1 MKFYTNVHQIGDHI
15 LVRGYENGQKF
26 DDRVEYHPTIFIPSR
41 EKSKYK
47 TIDGKPLAPIKPGT
61 IKETR
66 DFIRKYDGV
75 ENFQI
80 HGMNAYRYS
89 WIYDNFPKDKG
100 IDYDFSLLTIA
111 TIDIEVGSSHGF
123 PDPTSAIEEVQA
135 ITIGTGG
142 KYSVFGCGEFNSNDE
157 NVEYFQCS
165 DENHLIQEFISF
177 WERLS
182 PDIITGWNIQGFD
195 IPYLYNRIVR
205 LYSVKEA
212 RRLSPWNRIHERVT
226 NFRGKEVIF
235 HDLIGIAVIDY
246 IDVYRRNAPP
256 AESYR
261 LDYIASVELG
271 ERKLSFEEYGNL
283 FTLYKENFQKFI
295 EYNIKDVQLVERL
308 EEKKK
313 LIEMVVALAY
323 EAKVNYQD
331 TFGMV
336 MMWEVILANDLM
348 NRNIVVPPKK
358 DNTKNKAYTG
368 AYVKEV
374 QTGMHKW
381 VVSFDLNSLYPH
393 LIMQYNVSPE
403 TILTGVTQQCGVEN
417 LLEKRIDL
425 SKFYDKDITIA
436 ASGQAF
442 RKDEQGFLPR
452 IMQEKYNNRV
462 IFKKKEIAAKKKI
475 EKETD
480 PVVIEKLKREADSFG
495 NKQTAMKLML
505 NSVYGAFGNPY
516 FRFYDLRI
524 SEAIT
529 LGGQLSI
536 RWAEIAVNKY
546 LNKILETEEVDYVL
560 ASDTDSLYITLDALV
575 QKVFPEDPESS
586 KVIDF
591 LDKVCETKLQGI
603 IDSGYTDL
611 ANYMNAYD
619 QKMFMKREILADKG
633 IWTGKKHYILNVHDN
648 EGVRYTNPRIKV
660 MGIESVKSSTPT
672 SCRDK
677 LKKSFDIIINQ
688 DEEAIQKFILDFRV
702 QFEKEPIENI
712 AFPRSVRGIEKY
724 NGGVDLYAKGTPVH
738 VKATRL
744 YNHFLKQ
751 KKLQNKYPL
760 IQEGEKIKF
769 VYLKQ
774 PNPIRDGVIA
784 MMEGL
789 PEEFGLHD
797 YIDYEKQFEKSFGG
811 PLNEILKVIGWSSEK
826 RSTLEAFFI

>member
-111 TIDIEVGSSHGF
+111 TIDIEVGSAHGF
-123 PDPTSAIEEVQA
+123 PDPISAIEEVQA

-142 KYSVFGCGEFNSNDE
+142 KYSVFGCGEFNSNEE

-177 WERLS
+177 WEKLA

-212 RRLSPWNRIHERVT
+212 RRLSPWNRIHERAT

-246 IDVYRRNAPP
+246 IDVYRRNSPP

-261 LDYIASVELG
+261 LDYIASIELG

-348 NRNIVVPPKK
+348 NRNIVVPPKR

-425 SKFYDKDITIA
+425 SNFYEKDIIIA

-442 RKDEQGFLPR
+442 KKDEQGFLPR
-452 IMQEKYNNRV
+452 LMQEKYNNRV
-462 IFKKKEIAAKKKI
+462 IFKKKEIAAKKKL
-475 EKETD
+475 EKEKD
-480 PVVIEKLKREADSFG
+480 PIEIEKLKKEADSFG

-536 RWAEIAVNKY
+536 RWAETTVNNY
-546 LNKILETEEVDYVL
+546 LNQILETKEVDYVL
-560 ASDTDSLYITLDALV
+560 ASDTDSLYITLDDLV
-575 QKVFPEDPESS
+575 SKVFPEDPETT

-591 LDKVCETKLQGI
+591 LDKVCEDKITKI
-603 IDSGYTDL
+603 IDSGYDDL
-611 ANYMNAYD
+611 AKYMNCYD
-619 QKMFMKREILADKG
+619 QKMFMKRECLADKG

-648 EGVRYTNPRIKV
+648 EGVRYVNPRIKV

-688 DEEAIQKFILDFRV
+688 DEEAIQKFIADFRV

-712 AFPRSVRGIEKY
+712 AFPRSVKGIEKY

-751 KKLQNKYPL
+751 KNLQNKYPV

-789 PEEFGLHD
+789 PEEFGLHA

-811 PLNEILKVIGWSSEK
+811 PLNEILKVIGWSPEK

>member
-261 LDYIASVELG
+261 LDYIASIELG

-660 MGIESVKSSTPT
+660 MGIECVKSSTPT

>member
-261 LDYIASVELG
+261 LDYIASIELG

>member
-26 DDRVEYHPTIFIPSR
+26 DDRVEYHPSSFIPSR

-261 LDYIASVELG
+261 LDYIASIELG

>member
-1 MKFYTNVHQIGDHI
+1 
-15 LVRGYENGQKF
+15 LF
-26 DDRVEYHPTIFIPSR
+26 DN
-41 EKSKYK
+41 K
-47 TIDGKPLAPIKPGT
+47 T
-61 IKETR
+61 
-66 DFIRKYDGV
+66 
-75 ENFQI
+75 
-80 HGMNAYRYS
+80 
-89 WIYDNFPKDKG
+89 
-100 IDYDFSLLTIA
+100 
-111 TIDIEVGSSHGF
+111 
-123 PDPTSAIEEVQA
+123 
-135 ITIGTGG
+135 
-142 KYSVFGCGEFNSNDE
+142 
-157 NVEYFQCS
+157 
-165 DENHLIQEFISF
+165 
-177 WERLS
+177 
-182 PDIITGWNIQGFD
+182 
-195 IPYLYNRIVR
+195 
-205 LYSVKEA
+205 VK
-212 RRLSPWNRIHERVT
+212 RLSPWRLVNERST
-226 NFRGKEVIF
+226 NFRGRDTIF

-246 IDVYRRNAPP
+246 IDVYRRNSPP

-271 ERKLSFEEYGNL
+271 EKKLSFKEYGNL
-283 FTLYKENFQKFI
+283 YTLYRENYQLFI
-295 EYNIKDVQLVERL
+295 DYNIKDAQLVERL

-323 EAKVNYQD
+323 EAKVNFQD

-348 NRNIVVPPKK
+348 NRNIIVPPKK
-358 DNTKNKAYTG
+358 DHTKNSAYVG

-374 QTGMHKW
+374 QTGLHNW

-393 LIMQYNVSPE
+393 LIMQYNVSPD
-403 TILTGVTQQCGVEN
+403 TILTGITESCRVDS
-417 LLEKRIDL
+417 LLNKQVDL
-425 SKFYDKDITIA
+425 NKYYDKDIIIA
-436 ASGQAF
+436 PNGQGF
-442 RKDEQGFLPR
+442 RKDTQGFLPR

-462 IFKKKEIAAKKKI
+462 IFKKKEIAAKKKL

-480 PVVIEKLKREADSFG
+480 PDEIEKLKKEADSFG

-516 FRFYDLRI
+516 FRFFDLRI

-536 RWAEIAVNKY
+536 RWAETVVNDY
-546 LNKILETEEVDYVL
+546 LNQVMETEEEDYVL
-560 ASDTDSLYITLDALV
+560 ASDTDSLYITLESLV
-575 QKVFPEDPESS
+575 KKVFPENPDTT
-586 KVIDF
+586 KVINF
-591 LDKVCETKLQGI
+591 LDKVCEEKLQGV

-648 EGVRYTNPRIKV
+648 EGVRYANPRIKV

-688 DEEAIQKFILDFRV
+688 DEEAIQKFIANFRE

-712 AFPRSVRGIEKY
+712 AFPRSVKGIEKY
-724 NGGVDLYAKGTPVH
+724 NGGTKLYAKGTPVH

-751 KKLQNKYPL
+751 KNLQNKYPL

-769 VYLKQ
+769 VYLKE

-789 PEEFGLHD
+789 PEELGLNE
-797 YIDYEKQFEKSFGG
+797 YIDYDKQFEKSFRG
-811 PLNEILKVIGWSSEK
+811 PLNEILKVIGWSPEK
-826 RSTLEAFFI
+826 TSSLEAFLV

>member
-1 MKFYTNVHQIGDHI
+1 
-15 LVRGYENGQKF
+15 
-26 DDRVEYHPTIFIPSR
+26 
-41 EKSKYK
+41 
-47 TIDGKPLAPIKPGT
+47 
-61 IKETR
+61 
-66 DFIRKYDGV
+66 
-75 ENFQI
+75 
-80 HGMNAYRYS
+80 
-89 WIYDNFPKDKG
+89 
-100 IDYDFSLLTIA
+100 
-111 TIDIEVGSSHGF
+111 
-123 PDPTSAIEEVQA
+123 
-135 ITIGTGG
+135 
-142 KYSVFGCGEFNSNDE
+142 
-157 NVEYFQCS
+157 
-165 DENHLIQEFISF
+165 
-177 WERLS
+177 
-182 PDIITGWNIQGFD
+182 
-195 IPYLYNRIVR
+195 
-205 LYSVKEA
+205 
-212 RRLSPWNRIHERVT
+212 
-226 NFRGKEVIF
+226 
-235 HDLIGIAVIDY
+235 
-246 IDVYRRNAPP
+246 
-256 AESYR
+256 
-261 LDYIASVELG
+261 
-271 ERKLSFEEYGNL
+271 
-283 FTLYKENFQKFI
+283 
-295 EYNIKDVQLVERL
+295 
-308 EEKKK
+308 
-313 LIEMVVALAY
+313 
-323 EAKVNYQD
+323 
-331 TFGMV
+331 
-336 MMWEVILANDLM
+336 M

-425 SKFYDKDITIA
+425 SNFYEKDIIIA

-442 RKDEQGFLPR
+442 KKDEQGFLPR
-452 IMQEKYNNRV
+452 LMQEKYNNRV
-462 IFKKKEIAAKKKI
+462 IFKKKEIAAKKKL
-475 EKETD
+475 EKEKD
-480 PVVIEKLKREADSFG
+480 PIEIEKLKKEADSFG

-536 RWAEIAVNKY
+536 RWAETTVNNY
-546 LNKILETEEVDYVL
+546 LNQILETKEVDYVL
-560 ASDTDSLYITLDALV
+560 ASDTDSLYITLDDLV
-575 QKVFPEDPESS
+575 SKVFPEDPETT

-591 LDKVCETKLQGI
+591 LDKVCEDKITKI
-603 IDSGYTDL
+603 IDSGYDDL
-611 ANYMNAYD
+611 AKYMNCYD
-619 QKMFMKREILADKG
+619 QKMFMKRECLADKG

-648 EGVRYTNPRIKV
+648 EGVRYANPRIKV

-688 DEEAIQKFILDFRV
+688 DEEAIQKFIADFRV

-712 AFPRSVRGIEKY
+712 AFPRSVKGIEKY

-751 KKLQNKYPL
+751 KNLQNKYPV

-789 PEEFGLHD
+789 PEEFGLHA

-811 PLNEILKVIGWSSEK
+811 PLNEILKVIGWSPEK

>member
-47 TIDGKPLAPIKPGT
+47 TIEGKPLAPIKPGT

-261 LDYIASVELG
+261 LDYIASIELG

-348 NRNIVVPPKK
+348 NRNIVVPPKN

>member
-261 LDYIASVELG
+261 LDYIASIELG

-619 QKMFMKREILADKG
+619 QKMFMKKVFGQERNIIFLMSMIMKVSDIQIHELRLWGLNLLNHQLPHLVEI
-633 IWTGKKHYILNVHDN
+633 N
-648 EGVRYTNPRIKV
+648 
-660 MGIESVKSSTPT
+660 
-672 SCRDK
+672 
-677 LKKSFDIIINQ
+677 
-688 DEEAIQKFILDFRV
+688 
-702 QFEKEPIENI
+702 
-712 AFPRSVRGIEKY
+712 
-724 NGGVDLYAKGTPVH
+724 
-738 VKATRL
+738 
-744 YNHFLKQ
+744 
-751 KKLQNKYPL
+751 
-760 IQEGEKIKF
+760 
-769 VYLKQ
+769 
-774 PNPIRDGVIA
+774 
-784 MMEGL
+784 
-789 PEEFGLHD
+789 
-797 YIDYEKQFEKSFGG
+797 
-811 PLNEILKVIGWSSEK
+811 
-826 RSTLEAFFI
+826 

>member
-26 DDRVEYHPTIFIPSR
+26 DDRVEYRPTIFIPSR
-41 EKSKYK
+41 EKSSHT
-47 TIDGKPLAPIKPGT
+47 TIDGKYLAPVKPGT

-66 DFIRKYDGV
+66 DFIRRYEGV
-75 ENFQI
+75 DNFQI
-80 HGMNAYRYS
+80 YGMNTYRYS
-89 WIYDNFPKDKG
+89 WIYDNFPKDRG
-100 IDYDFSLLTIA
+100 IDYDFDLLSIA
-111 TIDIEVGSSHGF
+111 SVDIEVGSEHGF
-123 PDPTSAIEEVQA
+123 PDPVSAIEEIQA
-135 ITIGTGG
+135 ITVGNNG
-142 KYSVFGCGEFNSNDE
+142 KYYVFGCGNYKAHEDNI
-157 NVEYFQCS
+157 EYFQCS
-165 DENHLIQEFISF
+165 DENHLIQEFLGF
-177 WERLS
+177 WEKLG

-205 LYSVKEA
+205 LYDVKEA
-212 RRLSPWNRIHERVT
+212 RRLSPWRLIHERVT
-226 NFRGKEVIF
+226 QFRGKDVTF
-235 HDLIGIAVIDY
+235 HDIIGISVIDY
-246 IDVYRRNAPP
+246 IDVYRRNSPP

-261 LDYIASVELG
+261 LDYIASIELG

-283 FTLYKENFQKFI
+283 YTLYKENFQLFI

-358 DNTKNKAYTG
+358 DNTKNKAYVG
-368 AYVKEV
+368 AYVKDV

-403 TILTGVTQQCGVEN
+403 TILTGITQQCGIDN
-417 LLEKRIDL
+417 LLDKKIDL
-425 SKFYDKDITIA
+425 DKFYEKDITIA

-442 RKDEQGFLPR
+442 RKDVQGFLPR
-452 IMQEKYNNRV
+452 LMQEKYDNRV
-462 IFKKKEIAAKKKI
+462 IFKKKMIEAKKKL

-480 PVVIEKLKREADSFG
+480 PKKIDKLQKEADSYG
-495 NKQTAMKLML
+495 NRQLAMKLML

-536 RWAEIAVNKY
+536 RWAETTVNNY
-546 LNKILETEEVDYVL
+546 LNQILETKEVDYVL
-560 ASDTDSLYITLDALV
+560 ASDTDSLYITLDDLV
-575 QKVFPEDPESS
+575 KKVFPEEVETT

-591 LDKVCETKLQGI
+591 LDKVCEEKITKI
-603 IDSGYTDL
+603 IDTGYADL
-611 ANYMNAYD
+611 AKYMNAYD
-619 QKMFMKREILADKG
+619 QKMYMKRECLADKG

-677 LKKSFDIIINQ
+677 LKKSFDIIINK
-688 DEEAIQKFILDFRV
+688 DETAIQEFIADFRN

-712 AFPRSVRGIEKY
+712 AFPRSVKGIEKY
-724 NGGVDLYAKGTPVH
+724 NGGHTLYAKGTPIH

-744 YNHFLKQ
+744 YNHFLKE
-751 KKLQNKYPL
+751 KKLQNKHPF

-774 PNPIRDGVIA
+774 PNPIRDSVIA

-797 YIDYEKQFEKSFGG
+797 YIDYEKQFEKSFRG
-811 PLNEILKVIGWSSEK
+811 PLNEILKVIGWSPERVS
-826 RSTLEAFFI
+826 SLEAFFV

>member
-1 MKFYTNVHQIGDHI
+1 MKFYTNVHQIGDHV
-15 LVRGYENGQKF
+15 LVRGYENGQRF
-26 DDRVEYHPTIFIPSR
+26 DDRIEYHPTVFIPSN
-41 EKSKYK
+41 EKSKYS
-47 TIDGKPLAPIKPGT
+47 TIDGKSLSPIKPGT

-66 DFIRKYDGV
+66 EFIRKYDGV

-80 HGMNAYRYS
+80 YGMTAWRYNY
-89 WIYDNFPKDKG
+89 IYEEFPKDKG
-100 IDYDFSLLTIA
+100 IDYDFSQLVVA
-111 TIDIEVGSSHGF
+111 SIDIEVASEHGF
-123 PDPTSAIEEVQA
+123 PDPISATEIIQA
-135 ITIGTGG
+135 ITVGAKE
-142 KYSVFGCGEFNSNDE
+142 KYFVFGCGEYNNT
-157 NVEYFQCS
+157 NPAVEYFHCA
-165 DENHLIQEFISF
+165 DENHLVQEFLSF
-177 WERLS
+177 WEKLA
-182 PDIITGWNIQGFD
+182 PDIVTGWNIQGFD
-195 IPYLYNRIVR
+195 IPYLVNRISR
-205 LYSVKEA
+205 LFDNKAVK
-212 RRLSPWNRIHERVT
+212 RLSPWRLVNERST
-226 NFRGKEVIF
+226 TFRGRETIF
-235 HDLIGIAVIDY
+235 HDLIGISVIDY
-246 IDVYRRNAPP
+246 IDVYRRNSPP

-283 FTLYKENFQKFI
+283 YTLYKENYQLFI
-295 EYNIKDVQLVERL
+295 DYNIKDAQLVERL

-358 DNTKNKAYTG
+358 DNTKNAAYVG

-393 LIMQYNVSPE
+393 LIMQYNVSPD
-403 TILTGVTQQCGVEN
+403 TILTGVTEPCRVDS
-417 LLEKRIDL
+417 LLNKQVDL
-425 SKFYDKDITIA
+425 NKYYDKDIIIA
-436 ASGQAF
+436 PNGQGF
-442 RKDEQGFLPR
+442 KKDEQGFLPR
-452 IMQEKYNNRV
+452 LMQEKYDNRV
-462 IFKKKEIAAKKKI
+462 IFKKKEIAAKKKL
-475 EKETD
+475 EKATD
-480 PVVIEKLKREADSFG
+480 PVEIEKLKKEADSFG

-516 FRFYDLRI
+516 FRFFDLRI

-536 RWAEIAVNKY
+536 RWAETVVNDY
-546 LNKILETEEVDYVL
+546 LNQVMETKEVDYVL
-560 ASDTDSLYITLDALV
+560 ASDTDSLYITLDGLV
-575 QKVFPEDPESS
+575 KKVFPEEPDTT
-586 KVIDF
+586 KVINF
-591 LDKVCETKLQGI
+591 LDKVCEEKLQGV
-603 IDSGYTDL
+603 IDNGYSDL
-611 ANYMNAYD
+611 ANYMNAYG
-619 QKMFMKREILADKG
+619 QKMFMKRECIADKG

-648 EGVRYTNPRIKV
+648 EGVRYVNPRIKV

-677 LKKSFDIIINQ
+677 LKKSFDIIINH
-688 DEEAIQKFILDFRV
+688 DEEAIQKFIADFRV

-712 AFPRSVRGIEKY
+712 AFPRSVKGIEKY
-724 NGGVDLYAKGTPVH
+724 NGGTNLYAKGTPVH

-751 KKLQNKYPL
+751 NDLQNKYPL

-789 PEEFGLHD
+789 PEELGLNE
-797 YIDYEKQFEKSFGG
+797 YIDYDKQFEKSFRG
-811 PLNEILKVIGWSSEK
+811 PLNEILKVIGWSPEK
-826 RSTLEAFFI
+826 KSSLEAFLV